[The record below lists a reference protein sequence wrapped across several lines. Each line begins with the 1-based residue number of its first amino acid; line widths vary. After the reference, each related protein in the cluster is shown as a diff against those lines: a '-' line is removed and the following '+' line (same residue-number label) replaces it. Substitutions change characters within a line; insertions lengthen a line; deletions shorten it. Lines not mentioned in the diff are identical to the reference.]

1 MTTDDFARQ
10 TQFDYLYNGIKER
23 LPGLF
28 SDDKQTI
35 FQFMEMPIEA
45 NWTVGNHS
53 IAVDLADSVPAKLGG
68 FYARGAGRV
77 TLAYESLLMSMYQA
91 IGDKNGEYRKLK
103 DLVITEYQRLN
114 VAINKAKVA
123 YQAWRQ
129 QNLDA
134 KLSLSEWLENDIEA
148 EAFKDEIEELRKSI
162 KKKNSQCE
170 RIEGALGQALTIAQD
185 KLRSDTVL
193 LENGKVVPRTV
204 IGGSLQD
211 DIARWKSAKDRGEFD
226 LNVTINKDQHIATPW
241 HTTVKADTHAASCHA
256 PELNSYVN
264 MKRVLLDQ
272 HYSLNVKAVG
282 LQGYS
287 ITRGDWY
294 NDTFV
299 KSDQKLPEGASLKT
313 EDFFGKDGSLHL
325 IPTAILVMYHPVIE
339 LTISTKTFVEEIENN
354 TRLKAYPGPLMLF
367 GLNFDVSASL
377 KMGVKE
383 KDETTTM
390 TIIPPENQP
399 AQILGVTSVNKSMA

>member
-1 MTTDDFARQ
+1 MKTDDFARQ
-10 TQFDYLYNGIKER
+10 TQFDYLYNGVKEK

-45 NWTVGNHS
+45 NWTTGNQS
-53 IAVDLADSVPAKLGG
+53 VAFDLADSVPAKLGG

-91 IGDKNGEYRKLK
+91 IGDKNGEYRRLK
-103 DLVITEYQRLN
+103 DMVFTEYKRLN
-114 VAINKAKVA
+114 VAIDKAKNA
-123 YQAWRQ
+123 YQTWQR
-129 QNLDA
+129 QNLNA
-134 KLSLSEWLENDIEA
+134 KLSFSEWLETDIEA
-148 EAFKDEIEELRKSI
+148 EALKDEVDEIRASI
-162 KKKNSQCE
+162 KQKNSQCQ
-170 RIEGALGQALTIAQD
+170 RIEGAMGQALTIAQD

-193 LENGKVVPRTV
+193 LDNNKMVPRTT

-211 DIARWKSAKDRGEFD
+211 DIARWKSAKGRGEFD
-226 LNVTINKDQHIATPW
+226 LNVTINKDQEIATPW
-241 HTTVKADTHAASCHA
+241 HTTVKADAHVASCHA
-256 PELNSYVN
+256 AELNNYV
-264 MKRVLLDQ
+264 KVERLILDQ

-282 LQGYS
+282 LQGYT

-299 KSDQKLPEGASLKT
+299 KPGKELPEGASVKT

-339 LTISTKTFVEEIENN
+339 LTVSTKTYLDQIENN
-354 TRLKAYPGPLMLF
+354 TKLKAYPGPLMLF

-377 KMGVKE
+377 KMGVKQSE
-383 KDETTTM
+383 ETTTM
-390 TIIPPENQP
+390 TILPPENQP
-399 AQILGVTSVNKSMA
+399 AQILGVTSVNKSVT